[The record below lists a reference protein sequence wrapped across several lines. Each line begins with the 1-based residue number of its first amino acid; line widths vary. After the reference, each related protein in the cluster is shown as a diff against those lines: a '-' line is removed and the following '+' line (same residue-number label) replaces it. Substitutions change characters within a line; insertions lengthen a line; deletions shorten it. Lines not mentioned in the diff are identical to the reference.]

1 MGRFTLI
8 QFAKKKRSE
17 SFILTKMNCETFHC
31 RCDYFSLVAT
41 FSPKNLKDL
50 KILILS
56 VGSLITYYPVS
67 TEARRSALLYL
78 LTVKEDCF
86 VEKCVLMTQR
96 PIWRGWSLIN
106 WQGRFSEGFS
116 EPTPTREMSRSGT
129 TRKSE
134 SDALDQHLMV
144 PRLMNN
150 KSKSDSNLLATC
162 SRWTTLRLY

>member
-17 SFILTKMNCETFHC
+17 SFILTKMNYETFHC

-41 FSPKNLKDL
+41 YSPKNLKDL

-56 VGSLITYYPVS
+56 VGSLKTYYPVS

-96 PIWRGWSLIN
+96 PI
-106 WQGRFSEGFS
+106 
-116 EPTPTREMSRSGT
+116 
-129 TRKSE
+129 
-134 SDALDQHLMV
+134 
-144 PRLMNN
+144 
-150 KSKSDSNLLATC
+150 
-162 SRWTTLRLY
+162 

>member
-1 MGRFTLI
+1 MKMGRFTLI

-17 SFILTKMNCETFHC
+17 SFILTKMNYETFHC

-41 FSPKNLKDL
+41 YSPKNLKIFT
-50 KILILS
+50 ILILS
-56 VGSLITYYPVS
+56 VGSLKTYYPVS
-67 TEARRSALLYL
+67 TETRSGVAFLYL
-78 LTVKEDCF
+78 VSVKEDCF
-86 VEKCVLMTQR
+86 VEKCVLMTQ
-96 PIWRGWSLIN
+96 RGWSLIN

-116 EPTPTREMSRSGT
+116 EPTPTREMSRSGI